1 MNFPEN
7 WNCEGVLSYI
17 WVNMACAN
25 YMMSHTSAVNG
36 NVSHY
41 WDALDNLNCM

>member
-7 WNCEGVLSYI
+7 WNCDGALSYI
-17 WVNMACAN
+17 WLNTQSAN
-25 YMMSHTSAVNG
+25 CIVSHSSAVNG

-41 WDALDNLNCM
+41 WNALNNLNCM